1 MRLYHLVAV
10 KSADSSFLESNR
22 INDLSLQLFVLL
34 DLDLHILFHTF
45 KPLLSGLNL
54 PLACYESFFGVFSLL
69 IFVVATITWTLA
81 VLGKN
86 SRHPRVKLMSDW
98 HLAQFIQFL
107 WGIRSHSNSIS
118 NVMRVV
124 NRVAL
129 RLRALLGVDS
139 DSFELLNFAFFSFRC
154 L

>member
-54 PLACYESFFGVFSLL
+54 LLSGLNLPLACYESFFGVFRLL
-69 IFVVATITWTLA
+69 IFVVATIT
-81 VLGKN
+81 
-86 SRHPRVKLMSDW
+86 
-98 HLAQFIQFL
+98 
-107 WGIRSHSNSIS
+107 
-118 NVMRVV
+118 
-124 NRVAL
+124 
-129 RLRALLGVDS
+129 
-139 DSFELLNFAFFSFRC
+139 
-154 L
+154 